1 MLGTRKRREPVIT
14 TPSTTR
20 TRRRGG
26 LFGRSTRKEKVREV
40 MAGEPV
46 ATQRRRG
53 FFSGLTGPRRS
64 PRTRAVPV
72 THHQRHPTIG
82 DKISG
87 FGKRVMGS
95 LTGRPGKKAAGTRQ
109 MRGTDGR
116 GSHTRRRF
124 FGRNR
129 I

>member
-1 MLGTRKRREPVIT
+1 MLGTRKRREPVIK
-14 TPSTTR
+14 TPSTTH
-20 TRRRGG
+20 TRKRGG
-26 LFGRSTRKEKVREV
+26 LFGRPSRKEKVRQV
-40 MAGEPV
+40 MSGEPV

-64 PRTRAVPV
+64 SRKRAVPV
-72 THHQRHPTIG
+72 THHKRHATIG

-95 LTGRPGKKAAGTRQ
+95 LTGRPGEKAAGTRQ

-116 GSHTRRRF
+116 GAHARRRF

-129 I
+129 V